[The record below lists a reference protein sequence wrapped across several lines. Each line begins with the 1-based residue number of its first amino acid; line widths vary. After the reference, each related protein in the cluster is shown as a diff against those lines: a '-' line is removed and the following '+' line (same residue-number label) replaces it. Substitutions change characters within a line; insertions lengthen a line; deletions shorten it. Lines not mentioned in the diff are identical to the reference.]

1 MLDYCHK
8 KNSKNSTTDHTL
20 IAENKIRKHWKK
32 ASKIIEK
39 FDMYG
44 GGPESEEEKAYYELE
59 AMTEM
64 FEENKEV
71 SWLIKKEI
79 LDQMLRYVASD
90 NSGFT
95 DYLMDIAL
103 MMCRNKQENIY
114 LADYLMEHA
123 SYYYRGIASRLY
135 LENGEE
141 QKFIESKKANLKY
154 GSDYLELA
162 SYYLL

>member
-1 MLDYCHK
+1 
-8 KNSKNSTTDHTL
+8 
-20 IAENKIRKHWKK
+20 
-32 ASKIIEK
+32 
-39 FDMYG
+39 MYG